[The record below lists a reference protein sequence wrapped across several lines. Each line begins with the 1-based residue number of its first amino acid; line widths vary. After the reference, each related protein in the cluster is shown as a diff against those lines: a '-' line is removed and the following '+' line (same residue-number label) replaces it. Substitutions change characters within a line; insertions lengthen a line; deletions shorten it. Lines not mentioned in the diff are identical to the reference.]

1 MHYNNIMS
9 GGGLMPETTIVA
21 LISAGVTLIVTL
33 ITQITTVLIAKVKS
47 NWKQNS
53 WNINQKGII

>member
-1 MHYNNIMS
+1 MYYNNIMS